1 LHVDQDR
8 PWSIHGLQCA
18 GVVAA
23 HAIGWA
29 RNLAWVLAGIETGRL
44 TEADQALSRQS
55 AVPQRDIAGLI
66 SGSTGQAASHP
77 AAR

>member
-1 LHVDQDR
+1 M
-8 PWSIHGLQCA
+8 
-18 GVVAA
+18 
-23 HAIGWA
+23 A
-29 RNLAWVLAGIETGRL
+29 RNLPWVLSGTETGRL

-55 AVPQRDIAGLI
+55 AVPQRDFAGLI